1 LNGQWRGRTPL
12 TIENLPL
19 RRYDLRVVQQGFEPA
34 TQAVSLTSATPDRSL
49 TLRLERASPAAASRP
64 AAPPPQSQRDTAT
77 SNYTGSVYV
86 DSRPRG
92 ARVSIDGRAVGV
104 TPVRIPDVRIG
115 SRIVRLEL
123 PDHRIWSSTTTV
135 VAGQESRVTGSLERI
150 Q

>member
-12 TIENLPL
+12 TIENLAL
-19 RRYDLRVVQQGFEPA
+19 RRYDVRIVQQGFEPA
-34 TQAVSLTSATPDRSL
+34 TQAVSLTSGTPDRSL
-49 TLRLERASPAAASRP
+49 TVRLERASPAAASRP
-64 AAPPPQSQRDTAT
+64 AAPPAQRQQDTAT
-77 SNYTGSVYV
+77 SNFTGSIYV

-92 ARVSIDGRAVGV
+92 AAVTIDGRAVGV
-104 TPVRIPDVRIG
+104 TPVRVPDVRIG

-123 PDHRIWSSTTTV
+123 PDHRIWSSTATV